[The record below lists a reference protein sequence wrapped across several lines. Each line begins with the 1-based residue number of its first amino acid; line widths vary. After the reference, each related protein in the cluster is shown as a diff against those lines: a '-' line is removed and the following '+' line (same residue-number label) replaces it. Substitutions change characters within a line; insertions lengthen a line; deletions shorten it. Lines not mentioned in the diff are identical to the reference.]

1 MKKIIYGILCSILLL
16 NASCTDFMDNIKP
29 TNSVTDEGIWLT
41 ESSAMLF
48 MSKVYRDL
56 DGPYYSVNGLNVFDI
71 SLP

>member
-41 ESSAMLF
+41 ESWRA
-48 MSKVYRDL
+48 VYE
-56 DGPYYSVNGLNVFDI
+56 
-71 SLP
+71 